1 MSHYHLVNK
10 TENHASRI
18 DYKTLLELVKEHERS
33 YALFSVNIKNVYK
46 MDDVYKKYDNN
57 KLIAV

>member
-1 MSHYHLVNK
+1 M
-10 TENHASRI
+10 
-18 DYKTLLELVKEHERS
+18 S
-33 YALFSVNIKNVYK
+33 YALFSVYIKNVYK